1 MQRKGPKVW
10 SCRGR
15 TVTFALPAVMG
26 IVNATPDSFY
36 VGGRTPDPDEAIA
49 RGCRH
54 FADGAAILD
63 VGGESTRPGAE
74 PVAPDEEA
82 TRVVPVIRGLRAACP
97 EALISVDTRRTSVAR
112 AALEAGADIINDV
125 SGCNP
130 DEGMWDLVTASGAGY
145 VLMHM
150 RGDPKTM
157 DSLTDY
163 GDVETAVAGALVSCA
178 ARLEAKGARPSQIML
193 DPGLGFAKTHR
204 DSLRLLAAT
213 ERFAALPYPWL
224 VAASRKRFLGE
235 IAGCPDAEARG
246 PASVG
251 AALWAIGQGA
261 DAVRVH
267 DVRET
272 VQAMRVFLAAQA
284 VAQTEAPTPGE
295 EA

>member
-1 MQRKGPKVW
+1 M
-10 SCRGR
+10 
-15 TVTFALPAVMG
+15 TFALPAVMG

>member
-82 TRVVPVIRGLRAACP
+82 ARVVPVIRGLRAACP

-130 DEGMWDLVTASGAGY
+130 DEGMWDLVAASGAGY

-178 ARLEAKGARPSQIML
+178 ARLEAKGARPAQIML

-284 VAQTEAPTPGE
+284 VAQTEAPTPRE